1 MELKA
6 FFDKHIGG
14 DRVIWAVLIL
24 LSLISIVVVYSAT
37 GSLAYKVHHGNTL
50 KMLFSQIF
58 FSVLGLSVVF
68 ISHKFSYKF
77 YMRMAGW
84 AYLGGIGLLAATLV
98 MGASLNEG
106 GRWLAI
112 PGTGLMFQP
121 SEFAKVALMMLLA
134 RELAIY
140 QNGEMEE
147 RSAFLRMLA
156 YIMIAVGLIFREN
169 FSTAA
174 MVFVVSMA
182 LLFVGRIGLKYII
195 ATIAAGVAVMVVLL
209 LLSSYVPQLHR
220 LSTWKARLERFG
232 SNEKG
237 IEGNYQSE
245 QAKIAVVTGGVT
257 GKGPGN
263 STQKN
268 FLPHPYSDFVFAI
281 IVEEYGIFGA
291 IFTIMLYLILAFR
304 MGKIV
309 KECQSAFPA
318 LLVTGLTIL
327 FLVQSFINMGVS
339 VGILPV
345 TGQTLP
351 LVSKGGTSILFT
363 SLGFGAILSVS
374 RYLEEQKIKGNSRN
388 TESEE
393 AIEYSSEYNEQA

>member
-1 MELKA
+1 MRA
-6 FFDKHIGG
+6 FFDEHIGG

-24 LSLISIVVVYSAT
+24 LSLISIVVGYSAT
-37 GSLAYKVHHGNTL
+37 GSLAYKVHQGNTF
-50 KMLFSQIF
+50 KMLFSQVF
-58 FSVLGLSVVF
+58 FSLAGLAVVF
-68 ISHKFSYKF
+68 GTHKFSYKF
-77 YMRMAGW
+77 FMRIAPY
-84 AYLGGIGLLAATLV
+84 AYLLGIALLAATLV

-112 PGTGLMFQP
+112 PGVGIMFQP
-121 SEFAKVALMMLLA
+121 SEFAKVALMMMIA

-140 QNGEMEE
+140 QSGETDEW
-147 RSAFLRMLA
+147 SAFLKMLG
-156 YIMIAVGLIFREN
+156 YIMVMVGLIFREN

-174 MVFVVSMA
+174 MVFMVSMA
-182 LLFVGRIGLKYII
+182 LLFVGRISLKYILS
-195 ATIAAGVAVMVVLL
+195 TIAAGIAFMAILL
-209 LLSSYVPQLHR
+209 ILSSYVPQLHR

-232 SNEKG
+232 SSEKG
-237 IEGNYQSE
+237 AEGNYQSE

-268 FLPHPYSDFVFAI
+268 FLPHPYSDFIFAI

-309 KECQSAFPA
+309 KECTSAFPA
-318 LLVTGLTIL
+318 LLVTGITIL
-327 FLVQSFINMGVS
+327 FLMQSFINMGVS
-339 VGILPV
+339 VGLLPV

-351 LVSKGGTSILFT
+351 LVSKGGTSVLLT

-374 RYLEEQKIKGNSRN
+374 RFLEEQKLKKKEVG
-388 TESEE
+388 
-393 AIEYSSEYNEQA
+393 SSERVEIDNQ

>member
-1 MELKA
+1 MRA
-6 FFDKHIGG
+6 FLDEHIGG

-24 LSLISIVVVYSAT
+24 LSLISIVVGYSAT
-37 GSLAYKVHHGNTL
+37 GSLAYKVHHGNTF
-50 KMLFSQIF
+50 KMLFSQVF
-58 FSVLGLSVVF
+58 FSLAGLVVVF
-68 ISHKFSYKF
+68 GTHKFSYKF
-77 YMRMAGW
+77 FMRIAPYAYM
-84 AYLGGIGLLAATLV
+84 LGIALLGATLV

-112 PGTGLMFQP
+112 PGVGIMFQP
-121 SEFAKVALMMLLA
+121 SEFAKVALMMMIA
-134 RELAIY
+134 RELAIF
-140 QNGEMEE
+140 QNGNTDEW
-147 RSAFLRMLA
+147 SAFLKMLG
-156 YIMIAVGLIFREN
+156 YIMLMVGLIFREN

-174 MVFVVSMA
+174 MVFMVSMA
-182 LLFVGRIGLKYII
+182 LLFVGRISLKYII
-195 ATIAAGVAVMVVLL
+195 STIAVGIDFMAILL
-209 LLSSYVPQLHR
+209 VLSSYVPQLHR

-232 SNEKG
+232 SAEKG
-237 IEGNYQSE
+237 VEGNYQSE

-268 FLPHPYSDFVFAI
+268 FLPHPYSDFIFAI

-291 IFTIMLYLILAFR
+291 IFTIMLYLILGFR

-309 KECQSAFPA
+309 KECNSAFPA

-339 VGILPV
+339 VGLLPV

-351 LVSKGGTSILFT
+351 LVSKGGTSVLLT

-374 RYLEEQKIKGNSRN
+374 RYLEEQKLKKSELSDSEKG
-388 TESEE
+388 E
-393 AIEYSSEYNEQA
+393 IENQ